1 MDAKS
6 QNVVVLDHLKKV
18 GPITPLE
25 ALRLYGIMRLGARI
39 YDLRGGGHLITTTP
53 VRVKSRNRA
62 KTKVVASYSLAKEAA

>member
-39 YDLRGGGHLITTTP
+39 YDLRGSGHLITSTP
-53 VRVKSRNRA
+53 VRVKARKGA
-62 KTKVVASYSLAKEAA
+62 KPKVVASYSLAKAAA